1 MLMVRKIVLSL
12 AAVLSVVGMALAQN
26 KQVSGTVTD
35 ASGAPV
41 PGATVVVD
49 GTTIGTSTDAQGNYT
64 LAAPADGV
72 LSVSFIGY
80 TEQKVAINGKTLV
93 NVVLAESAHAM
104 EDVIVTAYGEAKR
117 EAFTGSA
124 VQVKTEEIV
133 KSQHTNAIDAL
144 NGKVPG
150 LQITNVTGQP
160 GSSSPTVRIRGI
172 SSIEAGVSPLI
183 IVDGMSFAGSMNDIN
198 PADIESMSVLK
209 DAAAAALYGSRG
221 ANGVILITT
230 KRAQGRDA
238 IVSVDVKVG
247 VNQRAQQDYDF
258 ISDPGEYY
266 EMHYKG
272 LYNYYRQVGGLSDY
286 QAHVRANSTMLD
298 PSAGNGSL
306 GYNVY
311 TVPEGQ
317 DLIGRNGKLN
327 PNATLGRLVNYKGED
342 FLVTP
347 DNWIDEVYMQG
358 VRQEYNVNVAA
369 GNERSSFYGSFG
381 YLNNEGIVE
390 ATGYQ
395 RYTARLRADYQAK
408 KWLKVGGNAS
418 YTYSESKVS
427 SEDGSGGSTGN
438 IFAYTSQIA
447 PIYPFY
453 TRDGKGNIRRDEYG
467 NVIYDHGTSTQA
479 GTNAGLNRAFLSNAN
494 PYSALLLDKN
504 SSTSNL
510 ASFNGFAD
518 VLLPLGFK
526 FSFNGGVSV
535 SQSESISTA
544 NPLYGQYAVNGG
556 SIGRGQSVYWSYTLQ
571 QLLTWNYTFGDNH
584 HVDVLL
590 GHENNYDMGRSLSGY
605 KNGLYSVDSSELS
618 QGLKVTSASSS
629 FSEYNNEGYLFRG
642 QYDFDNRFFFSASYR
657 RDASSRFHPDHR
669 WGNFW
674 SISGAWILSREDW
687 FTASWIDELKVKA
700 SYGSQGNDQISNF
713 LYMDRYSI
721 SNDGTDKWAVS
732 FAAKGNENITWET
745 NGNMN
750 VGLEFSFWQGRLAGS
765 VEYFNRI
772 TTDMLSWYSVPVSM
786 GYSGFYK
793 NVGDMS
799 NQGLELALNA
809 DIVRTKNVNW
819 NINLNLTTVKNK
831 ILDLDYDNVT
841 DQFYDLEGNAYTGY
855 RDGSNIYAI
864 GHAIYTKN
872 YRAYAGV
879 DEKTGKA
886 LYWTRR
892 EYVDKNTGELAFEL
906 EKTDKYSSADYFV
919 FDTSMPDLY
928 GGFGTSL
935 NAYGFD
941 LSVNFVYQLGGKV
954 YDGDYAASMASR
966 SVNLVNIGTAIHKD
980 MYNAWTPENPN
991 SEYPRFVY
999 GDDYTA
1005 SSSNRFLE
1013 DASYL
1018 SLQNVNVGY
1027 TFPRKWMSKLGVS
1040 KLRLYVAAENIWYWS
1055 ARKGLDPRQS
1065 ITGGAS
1071 SAYYSPIRT
1080 ISGGVNLT
1088 F

>member
-35 ASGAPV
+35 TKGSPV

-49 GTTIGTSTDAQGNYT
+49 GTTIGTSTDAQGKYT
-64 LAAPADGV
+64 LVAPVDGV

-80 TEQKVAINGKTLV
+80 DEQMVAINGKTV
-93 NVVLAESAHAM
+93 VDVVLAEAAHAM
-104 EDVIVTAYGEAKR
+104 DDVIVTAYGEAKR
-117 EAFTGSA
+117 EAFSGSA
-124 VQVKTEEIV
+124 VMVKSEEIV
-133 KSQHTNAIDAL
+133 KTQHTNAIDAL

-150 LQITNVTGQP
+150 LQIVNATGQP
-160 GSSSPTVRIRGI
+160 GGASPTVIIRGI
-172 SSIEAGVSPLI
+172 SSIEAGKTPLI
-183 IVDGMSFAGSMNDIN
+183 IVDGMSFAGSINDIN

-230 KRAQGRDA
+230 KRAKGRDA
-238 IVSVDVKVG
+238 IVTVDIKVG
-247 VNQRAQQDYDF
+247 VNQRAQQDYDY
-258 ISDPGEYY
+258 ITDPGEYY
-266 EMHYKG
+266 EMHYKM
-272 LYNYYRQVGGLSDY
+272 LNNYYTQVVGLSPYD
-286 QAHVRANSTMLD
+286 AHLKANSTMIN
-298 PSAGNGSL
+298 PSAANGSL

-317 DLIGRNGKLN
+317 ALIGRNGKLN
-327 PNATLGRLVNYKGED
+327 PSATLGRLINHNGED
-342 FLVTP
+342 FWVTP

-381 YLNNEGIVE
+381 YLNNDGIVQN
-390 ATGYQ
+390 TGYQ

-418 YTYSESKVS
+418 YTHSESMTS

-438 IFAYTSQIA
+438 IFAYTSSIA

-453 TRDGKGNIRRDEYG
+453 TRDGKGNIRRDSYG
-467 NVIYDHGTSTQA
+467 NVIYDHGTATQA
-479 GTNAGLNRAFLSNAN
+479 GSNAGLNRAFLANAN

-504 SSTSNL
+504 NSTSNL

-535 SQSESISTA
+535 SQSEAISTA
-544 NPLYGQYAVNGG
+544 NPLYGQYAVSGG
-556 SIGRGQSVYWSYTLQ
+556 SIGRQQSMYWSYTLQ
-571 QLLTWNYTFGDNH
+571 QILTWNYTFADVHN
-584 HVDVLL
+584 VDIML
-590 GHENNYDMGRSLSGY
+590 GHENNYDMGRSLTGY
-605 KNGLYSVDSSELS
+605 KNGLYSADSSELT
-618 QGLKVTSASSS
+618 QGLKVSSTSSS
-629 FSEYNNEGYLFRG
+629 FAEYNNEGYLFRG
-642 QYDFDNRFFFSASYR
+642 QYDYDNRFFFSASFR

-674 SISGAWILSREDW
+674 SVSAAWLINKENW
-687 FTASWIDELKVKA
+687 FNATWVDELKVKA
-700 SYGSQGNDQISNF
+700 SYGSQGNDQISDF

-721 SNDGTDKWAVS
+721 ANDGTDKWSVAFS
-732 FAAKGNENITWET
+732 SKGNETLTWET
-745 NGNMN
+745 NANMN
-750 VGLEFSFWQGRLAGS
+750 AGVEFSLWQGRLAGS

-772 TTDMLSWYSVPVSM
+772 TTDMLSWYSVPSSM
-786 GYSGFYK
+786 GYSGFWK

-799 NQGLELALNA
+799 NQGVEVALNGNV
-809 DIVRTKNVNW
+809 VRQKNVNW
-819 NINLNLTTVKNK
+819 NINLNLTYVKNK
-831 ILDLDYDNVT
+831 ILDLDYDNVKE
-841 DQFYDLEGNAYTGY
+841 QYYDLEGNAYTGY
-855 RDGSNIYAI
+855 RDGSNMYAI
-864 GHAIYTKN
+864 GHSIYTKN

-879 DEKTGKA
+879 DEKTGKS
-886 LYWTRR
+886 LFWKRR
-892 EYVDKNTGELAFEL
+892 EFVDKQTGKQSFEL
-906 EKTDKYSSADYFV
+906 VTTDKASEGDYFI
-919 FDTSMPDLY
+919 FDTSLPDLY

-935 NAYGFD
+935 DAYGFD
-941 LSVNFVYQLGGKV
+941 LSVNFVYQIGGKV
-954 YDGDYAASMASR
+954 YDGDYASSMASPSAQ
-966 SVNLVNIGTAIHKD
+966 SVGRAIHKD
-980 MYNAWTPENPN
+980 MYNAWTPENTTSN
-991 SEYPRFVY
+991 YPRFVY
-999 GDDYTA
+999 GDEYTA
-1005 SSSNRFLE
+1005 ASSNRFLMS
-1013 DASYL
+1013 ASYL
-1018 SLQNVNVGY
+1018 SLQNVNFGY
-1027 TFPRKWMSKLGVS
+1027 TFPSKWMSKIGVS
-1040 KLRLYVAAENIWYWS
+1040 RLRLYVAAENIWYWS

-1065 ITGGAS
+1065 FTGGAS